1 MKQSKQQAASN
12 AKTKIEDDKMERAR
26 QQQSTTRTKKRSEA
40 VFKTTTWILIVLC
53 ASFSSFYLGV
63 YAGITASSSSGSGQD
78 HKTTLCNKITIE
90 DDKELQRKVEALA
103 DQKMKLLSSPSR
115 LQELCN
121 NHLCNRNDSSN
132 TKRIGSSNSQLFP
145 KSLAQFANGLI
156 RVSKDDIMKTF
167 DFGVPPNPRSEGKDA
182 LILYNTAKALP
193 NDRQLAAA
201 ANLKNGHTA
210 IPFTNASIATENCDA
225 LNVVLTDI
233 PGGLRQCFALIGGQ
247 YQSYHIQR
255 WMRRADDHGGV
266 NKEESLKL
274 SSRGWTGG
282 GRQEYPPPV
291 QRHVTKH
298 QESLR
303 TYLNNVES
311 IKSRLNPILKS
322 MNSKQIVVMT
332 CNHGQS
338 ELLMNFVCNARAKG
352 FDLTNVLVFPTDIET
367 KELVEGLGLTTF
379 YEETLMASIP
389 KKEAGVYGDT
399 TFTQVMFAKIL
410 CVQLVNELSY
420 DLLFMDVD
428 LVWYRNPLDYF
439 NDKSLPKFDVYFQ
452 DDGSRQERYVSLLSK
467 W

>member
-1 MKQSKQQAASN
+1 
-12 AKTKIEDDKMERAR
+12 MERAR
-26 QQQSTTRTKKRSEA
+26 QQSTRTKKRPEA
-40 VFKTTTWILIVLC
+40 VFNTTIWILIVLC

-63 YAGITASSSSGSGQD
+63 YAGITASSSSD
-78 HKTTLCNKITIE
+78 KTTCNKVTIE

-121 NHLCNRNDSSN
+121 NHLCNRHDSSN
-132 TKRIGSSNSQLFP
+132 TKPKRSSSSNSQLFP
-145 KSLAQFANGLI
+145 KSLTQFANGLV

-193 NDRQLAAA
+193 NDKQLAAA

-210 IPFTNASIATENCDA
+210 LPFTNASIATENCDA

-255 WMRRADDHGGV
+255 WLRRADDHGGV

-291 QRHVTKH
+291 QRHVSKH

-311 IKSRLNPILKS
+311 IKSRLNSILKS
-322 MNSKQIVVMT
+322 MNSNQIVVMT

-338 ELLMNFVCNARAKG
+338 ELLMNFVCNARAKR
-352 FDLTNVLVFPTDIET
+352 FDLTNVIVFPTDIET
-367 KELVEGLGLTTF
+367 KELVEGLGLKTF